1 MIKSIRNSM
10 VVALVFTL
18 ILTGC
23 SSVSTMM
30 NKRELTTNT
39 KMTQTIW
46 LEPSNNKNV
55 YVQVKNTTQYD
66 MNVELGIKNKLLAKG
81 YQIVVNP
88 EKADYW
94 LQANVLKVEKMDLK
108 EEGSKATSALLGA
121 GVGAG
126 LGGYNTGS
134 ANTAIALGLIGGAT
148 GLALD
153 SLTEDTQYIMI
164 TEVLVTEAPNKAN
177 RKEQKTQLYSIA
189 NKMNLKLEEAV
200 PVLESELERSIS
212 NIF

>member
-1 MIKSIRNSM
+1 MIQSIRKFTGIM
-10 VVALVFTL
+10 LIFTL
-18 ILTGC
+18 IFTGC

-30 NKRELTTNT
+30 NKRELATNT
-39 KMTQTIW
+39 KMTKTIW
-46 LEPSNNKNV
+46 LTPSNNKNV

-66 MNVELGIKNKLLAKG
+66 VNVELGIKNKLLAKG

-108 EEGSKATSALLGA
+108 DEGSQALSGLTGA
-121 GVGAG
+121 GIGAG
-126 LGGYNTGS
+126 LGAYNTGS

-153 SLTEDTQYIMI
+153 SITEDTQYIMV
-164 TEVLVTEAPNKAN
+164 TEVLVTETPTKAN
-177 RKEQKTQLYSIA
+177 KKEHNTQVYSIA

-200 PVLESELERSIS
+200 PALESELERAIS

>member
-1 MIKSIRNSM
+1 MTKSIRNFM
-10 VVALVFTL
+10 GIMLIFTL
-18 ILTGC
+18 IFTGC
-23 SSVSTMM
+23 SSVSTVMK
-30 NKRELTTNT
+30 KRDLATNT
-39 KMTQTIW
+39 KMTKTIW
-46 LEPSNNKNV
+46 LTPSNNKNV

-66 MNVELGIKNKLLAKG
+66 VDVELGIKNKLLAKG

-108 EEGSKATSALLGA
+108 DEGSQAVSGLAGA
-121 GVGAG
+121 GIGAG
-126 LGGYNTGS
+126 LGAYNTGS
-134 ANTAIALGLIGGAT
+134 TNTAIALGLIGGAT

-153 SLTEDTQYIMI
+153 AITEDTQYMMV
-164 TEVLVTEAPNKAN
+164 TEVLVTETPTKVSK
-177 RKEQKTQLYSIA
+177 KEHNTQVYSIA

-200 PVLESELERSIS
+200 PALESELERAIS

>member
-1 MIKSIRNSM
+1 MTQSIRNFM
-10 VVALVFTL
+10 GIMLIFTL
-18 ILTGC
+18 IFTGC
-23 SSVSTMM
+23 SSVSTVMK
-30 NKRELTTNT
+30 KRDLATNT
-39 KMTQTIW
+39 KMTKTIW
-46 LEPSNNKNV
+46 LTPSNNKNV

-66 MNVELGIKNKLLAKG
+66 VDVELGIKNKLLAKG

-108 EEGSKATSALLGA
+108 DEGSQAVSGLAGA
-121 GVGAG
+121 GIGAG
-126 LGGYNTGS
+126 LGAYNTGS
-134 ANTAIALGLIGGAT
+134 TNTAIALGLIGGAT

-153 SLTEDTQYIMI
+153 AITEDTQYMMV
-164 TEVLVTEAPNKAN
+164 TEVLVTETPTKVSK
-177 RKEQKTQLYSIA
+177 KEHNTQVYSIA

-200 PVLESELERSIS
+200 PALESELERAIS